1 MQSHVN
7 ALGAEDRIVFRLR
20 YGERCFFF
28 LVVVRDS
35 VRDGKTKCSTIESR
49 LGMGRRWNEKGE
61 S

>member
-1 MQSHVN
+1 MSTLWGLRIESFFD
-7 ALGAEDRIVFRLR
+7 LGTGRGV
-20 YGERCFFF
+20 FF

-49 LGMGRRWNEKGE
+49 LGMRRRWNEKGE